1 MEISLLYQLA
11 GIISFM
17 FINGL
22 IGGGHP
28 FINLAIFAWFGFI
41 NKKLGILFF
50 ILFIIISFGELIWN
64 VLYSYAMGW
73 ASGMGAHTSSA
84 IGENLLFLGFLNSV
98 LCLIALFWV
107 WKVLLIL
114 FPNPSKWILV
124 MGTMSYILG
133 ILLAIYFM
141 PFVSW
146 ITTIVGI
153 IFLILIIKVPMSLFV
168 ICGIICLYL
177 IGSLIY
183 GIKNHEEISEKP
195 IVEFIIDLIEDIKG

>member
-11 GIISFM
+11 GITSFM

-73 ASGMGAHTSSA
+73 ASGMGAYTSSA
-84 IGENLLFLGFLNSV
+84 IGENLLFLGVINSV
-98 LCLIALFWV
+98 LCLISLFWV

-114 FPNPSKWILV
+114 FPNPSKWILI
-124 MGTMSYILG
+124 MGIISYILG
-133 ILLAIYFM
+133 ILFALYFM
-141 PFVSW
+141 PFVCW
-146 ITTIVGI
+146 LTTIIGI
-153 IFLILIIKVPMSLFV
+153 IFLILIIKVPTSLFV
-168 ICGIICLYL
+168 ICGIICLFL
-177 IGSLIY
+177 IGSFIY
-183 GIKNHEEISEKP
+183 GIKNHEEISEEP
-195 IVEFIIDLIEDIKG
+195 IIESIIDLMNNIKG